1 MSTAG
6 ETVATGSAAA
16 PRDPLDRI
24 ADGAL
29 LLAVAALVVLALV
42 EMWQVF
48 ARYVLN
54 DSPSWTEP
62 VAILCMNVAMMM
74 GAAVGVHAQRHFGF
88 FIAVHAAPP
97 PVRRVL
103 LAFSRALQAGV
114 GLMLAVWGIRLC
126 AATWDVPL
134 AGVAL
139 PQGVTYLP
147 LSAGGLLIAAFALNL
162 LARAPDVR
170 AEGS

>member
-1 MSTAG
+1 MSAPG
-6 ETVATGSAAA
+6 EAVAAGSATT
-16 PRDPLDRI
+16 PRDPLDRV

-29 LLAVAALVVLALV
+29 LLAVSALVVLALV

-88 FIAVHAAPP
+88 FIAVHAAPL

-114 GLMLAVWGIRLC
+114 GLMLAAWGVRLC

-139 PQGVTYLP
+139 PQGATYLP
-147 LSAGGLLIAAFALNL
+147 LTIGGLLIAAFALNL
-162 LARAPDVR
+162 LVRAPDVR